1 MQFFGYEI
9 TIPLIYSY
17 KEVNIMSKHIK
28 KFIFTESKN
37 VKKIIRN
44 FLSETVVPT
53 N

>member
-9 TIPLIYSY
+9 TIPLIYRY

-28 KFIFTESKN
+28 KFISTESKKVN
-37 VKKIIRN
+37 KIIRN
-44 FLSETVVPT
+44 FLNGTVVPT